1 MSWLTYLA
9 AMPPVLIISMRLL
22 SLVLPAGPA
31 QLVSYYA
38 FALSSFLLMSICAL
52 YGTLVAIPLR
62 LVGYGGLIQWTV
74 ARAFKWCMWYATG
87 VTFRVT
93 GSMKKEGGFSGE
105 DALKDR
111 PAVFVGN
118 HQTEL
123 DVLMLG
129 CMFPKYTSVTA
140 KKSLKY
146 VPLLGWFM
154 ALSKTVFIDRANR
167 TSSRAAFDTAAH
179 TMKTTRQNVFIFPEG
194 TRSYSAKPDL
204 LPFKKGAFHLA
215 VQAQVPIVP
224 VVCGNYYHVLDVKGK
239 RFSPGVVEV
248 SVLPP
253 IQTKGLGPEHVDDL
267 VKKTRDA
274 MMDELIRLS
283 HVSGTGS
290 GEPLPRATGVD
301 GQSRGELRKR
311 N

>member
-9 AMPPVLIISMRLL
+9 AMPPVLIVAMRLL

-38 FALSSFLLMSICAL
+38 FALSSFLLMSMCAL

-118 HQTEL
+118 HQT
-123 DVLMLG
+123 
-129 CMFPKYTSVTA
+129 
-140 KKSLKY
+140 
-146 VPLLGWFM
+146 
-154 ALSKTVFIDRANR
+154 
-167 TSSRAAFDTAAH
+167 
-179 TMKTTRQNVFIFPEG
+179 
-194 TRSYSAKPDL
+194 
-204 LPFKKGAFHLA
+204 
-215 VQAQVPIVP
+215 
-224 VVCGNYYHVLDVKGK
+224 
-239 RFSPGVVEV
+239 
-248 SVLPP
+248 
-253 IQTKGLGPEHVDDL
+253 
-267 VKKTRDA
+267 
-274 MMDELIRLS
+274 
-283 HVSGTGS
+283 
-290 GEPLPRATGVD
+290 
-301 GQSRGELRKR
+301 
-311 N
+311 

>member
-9 AMPPVLIISMRLL
+9 LPPLLVLAMRLFA
-22 SLVLPAGPA
+22 LVVPAGPA
-31 QLVSYYA
+31 RLLSYYA
-38 FALSSFLLMSICAL
+38 FALASFMLLGCCAL
-52 YGTLVAIPLR
+52 YGTLVALPLR
-62 LVGYGGLIQWTV
+62 LIGYGGLIQWTV
-74 ARAFKWCMWYATG
+74 ARAFKWCMWLTTG
-87 VTFRVT
+87 VTFNVT
-93 GSMKKEGGFSGE
+93 GSMRKEGGLSGE
-105 DALKDR
+105 DALRDR

-140 KKSLKY
+140 KKSLKW

-167 TSSRAAFDTAAH
+167 TRSRAAFDSAAE
-179 TMKTTRQNVFIFPEG
+179 TMQSTRQSVFIFPEG
-194 TRSYSAKPDL
+194 TRSYASNPDL

-224 VVCGNYYHVLDVKGK
+224 VVCANYHHILDVKGR
-239 RFSPGVVEV
+239 RFCPGVVDV
-248 SVLPP
+248 TVLPP
-253 IQTKGLGPEHVDDL
+253 IQTKGMGPEHVDGL

-283 HVSGTGS
+283 HISGAGN
-290 GEPLPRATGVD
+290 GEPLPRASGVD
-301 GQSRGELRKR
+301 EQIR
-311 N
+311 NEVRRRN

>member
-1 MSWLTYLA
+1 MDGW
-9 AMPPVLIISMRLL
+9 
-22 SLVLPAGPA
+22 AGVQVVHVVEHWRYVP
-31 QLVSYYA
+31 SE
-38 FALSSFLLMSICAL
+38 
-52 YGTLVAIPLR
+52 R
-62 LVGYGGLIQWTV
+62 EHE
-74 ARAFKWCMWYATG
+74 
-87 VTFRVT
+87 
-93 GSMKKEGGFSGE
+93 EGGWLQRRRRPQRSSCSVCGQSSDVGSKGPLARPSFDSGA
-105 DALKDR
+105 D
-111 PAVFVGN
+111 VSCS
-118 HQTEL
+118 EL

-140 KKSLKY
+140 KKSLKW

-194 TRSYSAKPDL
+194 TRSYASKPDL

-224 VVCGNYYHVLDVKGK
+224 VVCANYYHVLDVKGK
-239 RFSPGVVEV
+239 RFQPGVVDV

-253 IQTKGLGPEHVDDL
+253 IQTKGLGVEHVDGL

-283 HVSGTGS
+283 HVSGTGN
-290 GEPLPRATGVD
+290 GEPLPRTSGID
-301 GQSRGELRKR
+301 GQERSELRKR

>member
-1 MSWLTYLA
+1 
-9 AMPPVLIISMRLL
+9 
-22 SLVLPAGPA
+22 
-31 QLVSYYA
+31 
-38 FALSSFLLMSICAL
+38 
-52 YGTLVAIPLR
+52 
-62 LVGYGGLIQWTV
+62 
-74 ARAFKWCMWYATG
+74 
-87 VTFRVT
+87 
-93 GSMKKEGGFSGE
+93 
-105 DALKDR
+105 
-111 PAVFVGN
+111 
-118 HQTEL
+118 
-123 DVLMLG
+123 MLG

-140 KKSLKY
+140 KKSLKF

-194 TRSYSAKPDL
+194 TRAYASKPDL

-239 RFSPGVVEV
+239 RFSPGVVDV
-248 SVLPP
+248 TVLPP
-253 IQTKGLGPEHVDDL
+253 IQTKGLTAEHVDGL

-283 HVSGTGS
+283 HVSGVGN
-290 GEPLPRATGVD
+290 GEPLPRSSGVD
-301 GQSRGELRKR
+301 GQERSELRKR

>member
-1 MSWLTYLA
+1 MGWLTSL
-9 AMPPVLIISMRLL
+9 AMPAVLVIAMRLL
-22 SLVLPAGPA
+22 SLVLPAKPA

-38 FALSSFLLMSICAL
+38 FAISSFTLMLSCAL

-62 LVGYGGLIQWTV
+62 MVGYGGLIQWTV
-74 ARAFKWCMWYATG
+74 ARAFKWCMWLATG

-93 GSMKKEGGFSGE
+93 GSMKKEGGLSGE

-140 KKSLKY
+140 KKSLKF

-194 TRSYSAKPDL
+194 TRSYASKPDL

-239 RFSPGVVEV
+239 RFSPGVVDV
-248 SVLPP
+248 TVLPP
-253 IQTKGLGPEHVDDL
+253 IQTKGLTAEHVDGL

-283 HVSGTGS
+283 HVSGVGN
-290 GEPLPRATGVD
+290 GEPLPRSSGVD
-301 GQSRGELRKR
+301 GQERSELRKR